1 MLVNFFIDNR
11 LWADGNKLNK
21 KKHGG
26 AVQKQ
31 IKTKAK
37 SILETVQESKNNR
50 RGSTKIMAIIA
61 NSKKQANH

>member
-1 MLVNFFIDNR
+1 
-11 LWADGNKLNK
+11 
-21 KKHGG
+21 
-26 AVQKQ
+26 VQKQ